1 LKSWCTAALAVGC
14 FSLAAG
20 SVNARPSYTT
30 FDVAGNSTFV
40 TGLNGSNT
48 VIGLMFGS
56 RASFIRTADGTITTF
71 DVGGAETLAT
81 AINDAGLVTGYY
93 VDGSG
98 EHGFLRAGDGTIASF
113 DVPKGDY
120 TEPSAINNQGE
131 ILGCFDLC
139 QHAFLRSPQG
149 KITKFDVPKLE
160 DVDDINDSGAVVG
173 TYGSYA
179 DGFHGFLRTADGTLT
194 SIDVPDAQY
203 TFATAIDKAGTITG
217 QYQNADGSSHGF
229 LRAPDGTLT
238 TFDAPDCVVSPVS
251 INRKGAIA
259 GPCMT
264 GESKVPHKSIGFIR
278 TPGGAIKEFHVPN
291 GSRTNPVAI
300 NGSGVVA
307 GDYRDHDTGTTRAFL
322 RIP

>member
-1 LKSWCTAALAVGC
+1 MTAGTVDAK
-14 FSLAAG
+14 
-20 SVNARPSYTT
+20 PTYTT

-40 TGLNGSNT
+40 SGLNGSNT
-48 VIGLMFGS
+48 VVGFMFGS
-56 RASFIRTADGTITTF
+56 AASFIRTVDGTITTF
-71 DVGGAETLAT
+71 DVGGADTLAI
-81 AINDAGLVTGYY
+81 AINDAGQVAGFYL
-93 VDGSG
+93 DGNG

-160 DVDDINDSGAVVG
+160 DVDDINDAGSVVG

-179 DGFHGFLRTADGTLT
+179 DGFHGFLRTEDGTLT
-194 SIDVPDAQY
+194 SIDVPGAQY
-203 TFATAIDKAGTITG
+203 TFATAIDNAGSITG

-259 GPCMT
+259 GPCMI

-278 TPGGAIKEFHVPN
+278 TPGGAIKEFHVPK

-307 GDYRDHDTGTTRAFL
+307 GDYKDHDTGTTRAFL
-322 RIP
+322 RVP